1 MVKIAWTRYGEDPV
15 LTRELAV
22 QAIQGMQGDDPRY
35 LKVSAAPKHFTVY
48 DGPESGQ
55 PGAPSGRMGFDAKVP
70 EEDLDPEEE
79 AEERDEGK
87 AEEDEACASAT
98 VVVLVVAE
106 EEEVDEEEEEEE
118 EEVVVNVD

>member
-70 EEDLDPEEE
+70 EEDLDQTWL
-79 AEERDEGK
+79 DHWK
-87 AEEDEACASAT
+87 AVVESSGVHKVCGTLHRQAC
-98 VVVLVVAE
+98 VV
-106 EEEVDEEEEEEE
+106 
-118 EEVVVNVD
+118 